1 MSPSVQPLLSVYID
15 IFRYPMPVRRI
26 VAAGNPESLDKQ
38 GTQDKRG
45 KEGKRAGME
54 EDMEDRQVD
63 GY

>member
-1 MSPSVQPLLSVYID
+1 M
-15 IFRYPMPVRRI
+15 RRI
-26 VAAGNPESLDKQ
+26 VVAGNPESLDKQ
-38 GTQDKRG
+38 DKLDKQG